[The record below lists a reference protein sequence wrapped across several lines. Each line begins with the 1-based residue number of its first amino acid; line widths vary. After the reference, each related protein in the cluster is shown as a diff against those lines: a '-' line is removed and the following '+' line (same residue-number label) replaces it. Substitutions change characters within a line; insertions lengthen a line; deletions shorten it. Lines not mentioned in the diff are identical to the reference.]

1 MAEGQKPKAT
11 RRGRRASRR
20 NVAGLLITVALHG
33 GILLAVAA
41 AHSKQEAPLIVPHD
55 YVVAEMVKLGKPR
68 EKFWLPRIVQPPP
81 PKAPDAI
88 KLADDPNAK
97 PVPKEAPREDDPKL
111 NKDLKRALD
120 RARKLEA
127 LAAAEQQE
135 DEGLATGSR
144 LGTSNQAVG
153 DQYLA
158 QVKGLLL
165 QNYALPAGI
174 AAEEIH
180 KPPKIRITIGAD
192 GRLSGIKL
200 LDSSGNSFVDDACV
214 NAAQLT
220 RQVPPPPAQFS
231 NRGIG
236 VECEK

>member
-1 MAEGQKPKAT
+1 MLF
-11 RRGRRASRR
+11 RSWRASSRGFS
-20 NVAGLLITVALHG
+20 GLLITLAIHG
-33 GILLAVAA
+33 GLLAAIAA
-41 AHSKQEAPLIVPHD
+41 ANSQEQPPLVINRDFVM
-55 YVVAEMVKLGKPR
+55 AEMVKLGKPR
-68 EKFWLPRIVQPPP
+68 EKFWLPRLVQPPP
-81 PKAPDAI
+81 PKAPDALKI
-88 KLADDPNAK
+88 SDDPNAQPK
-97 PVPKEAPREDDPKL
+97 PKEAPRADDP
-111 NKDLKRALD
+111 NISKDMKRALE
-120 RARKLEA
+120 RAKRLEA
-127 LAAAEQQE
+127 LAAADEP
-135 DEGLATGSR
+135 DEGLATGSK
-144 LGTSNQAVG
+144 LGTSNQAIG

-174 AAEEIH
+174 AATEIQ
-180 KPPKIRITIGAD
+180 KPPRIRITIGAD

-220 RQVPPPPAQFS
+220 RQVPAPPAQYS